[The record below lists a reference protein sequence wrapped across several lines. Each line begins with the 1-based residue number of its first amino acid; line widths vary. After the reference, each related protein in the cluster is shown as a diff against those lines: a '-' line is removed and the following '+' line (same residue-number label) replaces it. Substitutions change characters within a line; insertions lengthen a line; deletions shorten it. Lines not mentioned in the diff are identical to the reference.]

1 MADSLDKKVILE
13 KFLLVFNTTH
23 RARIT
28 VYRTPKKLTEI
39 MKNFVKFIL
48 HMIYRLDLEH
58 LLSHLVIRR

>member
-1 MADSLDKKVILE
+1 MEDSLDKKVILE

-39 MKNFVKFIL
+39 MKNFVKFYTAYDI
-48 HMIYRLDLEH
+48 
-58 LLSHLVIRR
+58 